1 MTSGL
6 TEKINR
12 KGNVEISQSFP
23 LSDAKSWLILGFLKS
38 IKQSSKLMP
47 LGDECSEPDL
57 AACENYSANMAR
69 VSQSLF
75 LWKLLRR
82 GEAVIHKNPSLELF
96 FSELRS
102 REGTVLPKY
111 LQGLSPEWELP
122 HWSLEGSGIFP
133 CRPLKTQNPRKK
145 TVTVE
150 FGSFYIYLFAR
161 GLQWFVQGVTT
172 SLCCSRVVPIH
183 SAQPEPSPAGRW
195 WHHRVFCAQNG
206 SLCVWFKGSCGQGEP
221 HGLGELCSLWWICG
235 VPNKLNQSLPLA
247 NAIIWTAGFIDF
259 AKSIAIFI
267 NHL

>member
-23 LSDAKSWLILGFLKS
+23 LSDAKYWLILGFLKS

-69 VSQSLF
+69 VSRSLF
-75 LWKLLRR
+75 LWKLLRQ

-102 REGTVLPKY
+102 REGAVLPKY

-122 HWSLEGSGIFP
+122 HWGLKGSGIFP

-172 SLCCSRVVPIH
+172 LLCCSRVGETSIQPNPNLLQQVGGGTTVFSVHKRVTLCLVQRLLRTGRAPR
-183 SAQPEPSPAGRW
+183 SGRAAQPVVDLRSAKQAQPVPSTG
-195 WHHRVFCAQNG
+195 
-206 SLCVWFKGSCGQGEP
+206 
-221 HGLGELCSLWWICG
+221 
-235 VPNKLNQSLPLA
+235 
-247 NAIIWTAGFIDF
+247 
-259 AKSIAIFI
+259 
-267 NHL
+267 